1 MKFTNA
7 NFDKSITAIGWIFM
21 GGVIF
26 LIYFYSFL
34 VLHAF
39 TPILPSIF
47 LAVSSKIFGCSELIS
62 DLSTACEFANFILLA
77 LHELVHYFLFLS
89 IFCVLFY
96 GALKLRNINFSSDR
110 FAYFFVGTL
119 LAWLIFFLAPLL
131 SHATEN
137 GNKIPVGSLFLNI
150 GEIFLFLCAVFFV
163 GRHSRGLR
171 TMLYGSRD
179 AT

>member
-1 MKFTNA
+1 MNE
-7 NFDKSITAIGWIFM
+7 NYDKPIAAIGWIFL

-26 LIYFYSFL
+26 LIYFHSFF

-39 TPILPSIF
+39 TPFSPSRF
-47 LAVSSKIFGCSELIS
+47 LTVSNAVFGCSELIS
-62 DLSTACEFANFILLA
+62 DLSAACKFINSVLLA
-77 LHELVHYFLFLS
+77 LHELAHYLLFLS

-96 GALKLRNINFSSDR
+96 GVIKLKEINFSNDK

-119 LAWLIFFLAPLL
+119 LIWLIFFLAPLL
-131 SHATEN
+131 FSAVEN
-137 GNKIPVGSLFLNI
+137 GNKIPIGSLFLNI
-150 GEIFLFLCAVFFV
+150 VEIFLFLCAVFFV

-171 TMLYGSRD
+171 PMLYGSRD